1 MNLLRKY
8 SSVVDVPMT
17 FLVCPTVYLAG
28 LAQWFQLQRAM
39 MAHWSQ
45 VDLNATFDMEFMTI
59 VLFSVHVVPPSIHAV
74 LTLHFDQHSGADEQ
88 TWRAGEEGVLAQG
101 CSWISK
107 STLCSQCSPMGQE
120 GESDLALVTLRW

>member
-1 MNLLRKY
+1 
-8 SSVVDVPMT
+8 
-17 FLVCPTVYLAG
+17 
-28 LAQWFQLQRAM
+28 

-101 CSWISK
+101 FSWISK
-107 STLCSQCSPMGQE
+107 KDSLLPMSTMEQE